1 MEKTTQNKIPPKS
14 SKNSKAQIKIKAQKD
29 KPTRFQENYFNPKL
43 HKHNWEPSGKFKEK
57 NKYTYG
63 DSGLGYNM
71 GTENILNQN
80 NKQSLNKK
88 VQTHFLEFDFLEN
101 NDIIIII
108 EHCSNCEEHLA
119 HTNHVNN
126 IYKNISKLLQ
136 QCITIRYPFIKVYLK
151 PIDINNKNISKLGA
165 LEVQLGMK
173 INDNKTITTLFSKL
187 NCNQWPNF
195 NNILNKINTLVP
207 LLDIKCTIYDKEED
221 VDNTNNSID
230 NLNDNN
236 DNNNEN
242 NENNTKERNDKLLL
256 ALPSKYENIK
266 INLYSLKNKQIDN
279 YCKEASNQLDIAF
292 NPKRKAE
299 LYYEEQN
306 KINNNNINN
315 NINSNESNMYTSKIS
330 NKLNLN
336 LTQKALMNNESSFN
350 NKRMMNNTF
359 NNTFNY
365 SVKNNNSNN
374 SELSIT
380 TFSKRG
386 DLIEDF
392 SLLNELKGKL
402 LSTGYVDKSGI
413 LIFEDVPYDSYLIEV
428 ESSKIF
434 LGCGMPIIFQKIY
447 NKNNSQNLDNKNS
460 NKYLLNK
467 IFGLK
472 RQIDAFVEVY
482 LFSRNEK
489 NDFSGINL
497 ISDAKVVLIK
507 KFFETGDIVSGNVDE
522 FELEENK
529 NIKGRYEIVT
539 EAGEAE
545 LNVSKKGYNNIYKKI
560 KLKNGINKINIELIQ

>member
-1 MEKTTQNKIPPKS
+1 MENTKQNQVVPKS
-14 SKNSKAQIKIKAQKD
+14 TKNPKKITRPKTQKE
-29 KPTRFQENYFNPKL
+29 KSTRFQENYFNPKL
-43 HKHNWEPSGKFKEK
+43 HKRNWEPSGKFQEK

-71 GTENILNQN
+71 DSENILNQN

-236 DNNNEN
+236 NEN
-242 NENNTKERNDKLLL
+242 NDENNINDIKDRNDKLLL

-330 NKLNLN
+330 NKLNVNLN
-336 LTQKALMNNESSFN
+336 LTQKAFRNNESSFN
-350 NKRMMNNTF
+350 NKRMM

-380 TFSKRG
+380 TFSTRG

-447 NKNNSQNLDNKNS
+447 KKNNSQNSENKNN

-507 KFFETGDIVSGNVDE
+507 KFFESGDIVSGNVDE

-560 KLKNGINKINIELIQ
+560 KLKNGINKINIELIE

>member
-1 MEKTTQNKIPPKS
+1 M
-14 SKNSKAQIKIKAQKD
+14 
-29 KPTRFQENYFNPKL
+29 
-43 HKHNWEPSGKFKEK
+43 
-57 NKYTYG
+57 
-63 DSGLGYNM
+63 
-71 GTENILNQN
+71 
-80 NKQSLNKK
+80 
-88 VQTHFLEFDFLEN
+88 
-101 NDIIIII
+101 
-108 EHCSNCEEHLA
+108 
-119 HTNHVNN
+119 
-126 IYKNISKLLQ
+126 
-136 QCITIRYPFIKVYLK
+136 
-151 PIDINNKNISKLGA
+151 
-165 LEVQLGMK
+165 EVQLGMK

-236 DNNNEN
+236 NEN
-242 NENNTKERNDKLLL
+242 NDENNINDIKDRNDKLLL

-330 NKLNLN
+330 NKLNVNLN
-336 LTQKALMNNESSFN
+336 LTQKAFRNNESSFN
-350 NKRMMNNTF
+350 NKRMM

-560 KLKNGINKINIELIQ
+560 KLKNGINKINIELIE